1 MSSPQVKLSAS
12 RLKTA
17 KTCSWL
23 YWAKYHMKL
32 PDKTNEGAARGT
44 LCHLVFECL
53 GNPRHLG
60 KFKKIIKQS
69 DIFTIPGIERLVR
82 KHALPLG
89 VDDDD
94 NIEMIKEMVLAGLK
108 HDFFGSKT

>member
-1 MSSPQVKLSAS
+1 MRGQLEVPFVILFLNVWETPVISAS
-12 RLKTA
+12 L
-17 KTCSWL
+17 
-23 YWAKYHMKL
+23 
-32 PDKTNEGAARGT
+32 
-44 LCHLVFECL
+44 
-53 GNPRHLG
+53 
-60 KFKKIIKQS
+60 KKIIKQS

-108 HDFFGSKT
+108 HDFFWFQEGKAHRGTFRI